1 MFAAEPTSSQA
12 DLHFRVFGFPVRV
25 SPWFW
30 GVSVMLV
37 IGGSNLVTGGGKKVD
52 PIEALVWVAV
62 MFGSILV
69 HELGHAFTQRH
80 FGGRPRIVL
89 YGFGGLA
96 ICDDCDRSPSS
107 QILISVAGPAAG
119 FLLAAVVILIVRL
132 SGRRIGFLPP
142 GDGVNFEAL
151 GVSSV
156 IIQPLIAF
164 RAYFEPFTSQVTD
177 QLVADLL
184 QINILWGLINL
195 MPIYPLDGGRVSRE
209 LFTLSQ
215 PRRGIVQSLWLSAGV
230 ATAFAVFGLMRGS
243 IFTAFMFGY
252 LAYANYQTLQAY
264 EQNWR

>member
-1 MFAAEPTSSQA
+1 MFAAEPPPSQA
-12 DLHFRVFGFPVRV
+12 DLHFRIFGFPVRV

-30 GVSVMLV
+30 GVAVMLV
-37 IGGSNLVTGGGKKVD
+37 IGGGKRVD

-62 MFGSILV
+62 MFVSILV
-69 HELGHAFTQRH
+69 HELGHAFAQRH
-80 FGGRPRIVL
+80 YGGRPWIVL

-96 ICDDCDRSPSS
+96 ISDDRDRTPRS
-107 QILISVAGPAAG
+107 QILISLAGPAAG
-119 FLLAAVVILIVRL
+119 FLLAVLVMLIVRL
-132 SGRRIGFLPP
+132 SGRQIGFLPP
-142 GDGVNFEAL
+142 GDGVDFEAL

-164 RAYFEPFTSQVTD
+164 RAYFEPFNSKVTD

-230 ATAFAVFGLMRGS
+230 ATGFGIFGLLRGS

-252 LAYANYQTLQAY
+252 LAYANYQNIQAY
-264 EQNWR
+264 DRHYR